1 MSSNCEKPT
10 VLLAATKVDSPEDIL
25 SEEEENRILKNS
37 MDLLNTK
44 SKKFLLFDEVFHTSA
59 SPAFTGENN
68 KIRSFGSLRKLL
80 CSLSEFSTSDKN
92 FFVPYNW
99 EKFGMSG

>member
-44 SKKFLLFDEVFHTSA
+44 SKKFQKRIADTAMFTTEPRITVNNSEG
-59 SPAFTGENN
+59 AFLA
-68 KIRSFGSLRKLL
+68 IIL
-80 CSLSEFSTSDKN
+80 
-92 FFVPYNW
+92 
-99 EKFGMSG
+99 